1 MLSPPP
7 VPPRARSSSLLRLAW
22 SGLRTC
28 DLGDEERLL
37 RMYRIVLLKGRC
49 EGYTCHLDAT
59 QLIAHWPILRKML
72 GRGVRTIWEDRF
84 AQYVVRE

>member
-1 MLSPPP
+1 
-7 VPPRARSSSLLRLAW
+7 
-22 SGLRTC
+22 
-28 DLGDEERLL
+28 
-37 RMYRIVLLKGRC
+37 MYRIVLLKGRC

-72 GRGVRTIWEDRF
+72 GRGVRTLWEDRV